1 MTTTVSITTHDWPA
15 RVTITDDVSGEQTSG
30 GVEQTWRS
38 QTMYAQEVP
47 PNTSRDF
54 FITSTRSLRFE
65 ELPAEAP
72 APAPPADDPA
82 P

>member
-1 MTTTVSITTHDWPA
+1 MTTTVSITTHGWPA
-15 RVTITDDVSGEQTSG
+15 RVTITDDTSGEQTSG
-30 GVEQTWRS
+30 GIEQTWRS
-38 QTMYAQEVP
+38 QTMYTQEVP

-54 FITSTRSLRFE
+54 YITGTRSLRFE

-72 APAPPADDPA
+72 APEPPADDPA